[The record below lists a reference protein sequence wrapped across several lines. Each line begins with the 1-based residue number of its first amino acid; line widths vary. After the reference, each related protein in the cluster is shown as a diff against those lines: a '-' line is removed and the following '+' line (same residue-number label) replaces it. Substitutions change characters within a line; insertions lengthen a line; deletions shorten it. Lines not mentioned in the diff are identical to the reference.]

1 MCSDVDF
8 GTWKEREE
16 EEETLDKCVVMLV
29 HMFLIEWIGMG
40 GEREMVFFLLFL
52 QRLLFL
58 ADWYQVWYW

>member
-1 MCSDVDF
+1 VCSDVDF

-40 GEREMVFFLLFL
+40 GEREVVFFLLFL

>member
-40 GEREMVFFLLFL
+40 GERVAGK
-52 QRLLFL
+52 RK
-58 ADWYQVWYW
+58 

>member
-40 GEREMVFFLLFL
+40 GEREVVFFLLFL